1 MEEPEHVPGP
11 EQVPEPEHIP
21 GPEEEEE
28 QPFCP
33 EQYAAYHSFV
43 TAREESG

>member
-28 QPFCP
+28 EQPL
-33 EQYAAYHSFV
+33 
-43 TAREESG
+43 